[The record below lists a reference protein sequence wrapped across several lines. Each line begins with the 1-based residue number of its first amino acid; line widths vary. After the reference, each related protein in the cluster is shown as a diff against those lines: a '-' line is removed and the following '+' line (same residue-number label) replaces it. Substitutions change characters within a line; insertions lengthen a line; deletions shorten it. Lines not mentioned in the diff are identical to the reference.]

1 MFPTPVYPR
10 PKCASSLLWGHIMNT
25 NAHLAENYLC
35 FRLCTNLG
43 NVTYQKIICIEGVCT
58 CALQQVKPK
67 TESHLLDLY
76 SCERPKICCF
86 YHWIDKM
93 YWTCQN
99 YSCLLY
105 SHHFQAGL
113 QDIDFT
119 CCFICFPKLCVYVWI
134 YLFRNYQ
141 HTLNFLW
148 SDSFAYGLFFA
159 PK

>member
-1 MFPTPVYPR
+1 MRTHNEHKCTFSWKLPLFQIMHQPR
-10 PKCASSLLWGHIMNT
+10 EC
-25 NAHLAENYLC
+25 
-35 FRLCTNLG
+35 NLS
-43 NVTYQKIICIEGVCT
+43 KIIISIEGVCT

-119 CCFICFPKLCVYVWI
+119 CCFNCFPKLCVYVWI